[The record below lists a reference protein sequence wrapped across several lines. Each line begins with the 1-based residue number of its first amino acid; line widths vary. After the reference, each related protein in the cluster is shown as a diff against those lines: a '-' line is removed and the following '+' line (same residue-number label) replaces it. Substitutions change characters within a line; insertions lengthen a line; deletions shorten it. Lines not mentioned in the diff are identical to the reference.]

1 MVNQNFDYFIQLV
14 FFESWFTLRFFMG
27 WKGLGLL
34 DRKNQNNHLYAQ
46 EIHSNFYTSYDVCIM
61 EGVKIPTTQKND

>member
-1 MVNQNFDYFIQLV
+1 
-14 FFESWFTLRFFMG
+14 MG